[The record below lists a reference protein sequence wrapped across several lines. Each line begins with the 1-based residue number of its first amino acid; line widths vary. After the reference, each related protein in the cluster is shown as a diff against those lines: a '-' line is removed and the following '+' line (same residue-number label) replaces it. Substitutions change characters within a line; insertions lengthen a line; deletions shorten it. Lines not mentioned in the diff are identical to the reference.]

1 MFLYGTNNYQSIDLL
16 QDLHKLFGC
25 DFHSMVKF
33 AQSISLK
40 IFGQEALLKKIKCHK
55 VFYTTLSVLRDQLKI
70 TRLTT
75 L

>member
-55 VFYTTLSVLRDQLKI
+55 VFYTTLRTDQLKI
-70 TRLTT
+70 T
-75 L
+75 